1 MDERIFA
8 ALRSKDPDQR
18 RKGILAAG
26 KSGDAVYLKTL
37 NHLIYTDD
45 SADLRELAQKASQH
59 IRAKGGDTSAP
70 ASASRRSAP
79 KVARPPAVTRQ
90 PEPANVPPA
99 SAEPKQPRKS
109 RYSVGRLIPF
119 VLFVVVVMGAGAL
132 FLWLAAGDSVSRQLY
147 LDSLN
152 TRMGNAPSLPRD
164 GTRAA
169 NVLNGQLFR
178 SQTSPN
184 AEFFIQEPTGTMPA
198 GGWPIVMCVAGGTPR
213 SESCFGWMG
222 ERAAN
227 EKVLFISPSF
237 YMTTAG
243 GEGWSASIAGEDTRI
258 FLNDLDAYYLIN
270 WRHSVMY
277 GFSAGASFTA
287 YYTGIYTLDFAGAVL
302 GGFPG
307 YEALPPTDSP
317 VRYGVITGEFDSRL
331 TIANEFTAEM
341 AGRGTPVWREE
352 TVSGAGHDV
361 TIADIDMIFDLMREL
376 SASP

>member
-1 MDERIFA
+1 MDERILA
-8 ALRSKDPDQR
+8 ALRSKEPDQR

-70 ASASRRSAP
+70 ASRRPAA
-79 KVARPPAVTRQ
+79 KVARPPTAARQ
-90 PEPANVPPA
+90 PEPTDIPPS
-99 SAEPKQPRKS
+99 SAAPKQPRAR
-109 RYSVGRLIPF
+109 RYSPGRMIPF
-119 VLFVVVVMGAGAL
+119 LLFVVVIMGAGAL
-132 FLWLAAGDSVSRQLY
+132 FLWVVAGDSIRFQLY

-152 TRMGNAPSLPRD
+152 RNMGNAPTLPLD
-164 GTRAA
+164 GSRAA

-184 AEFFIQEPTGTMPA
+184 AEFFIQEPTGTMPE

-213 SESCFGWMG
+213 ADQCFGWMG

-243 GEGWSASIAGEDTRI
+243 GEGWSASIAGEDTRR
-258 FLNDLDAYYLIN
+258 FLNDLDLYYLID
-270 WRHSVMY
+270 WRSSVLY
-277 GFSAGASFTA
+277 GFSAGASFSM
-287 YYTGIYTLDFAGAVL
+287 YYTSVHMLDFAGAVVSGL
-302 GGFPG
+302 AG
-307 YEALPPTDSP
+307 YEQLPPTSSP

-331 TIANEFTAEM
+331 SIAQQFTGEM
-341 AGRGTPVWREE
+341 AGRGTPIWREE
-352 TVSGAGHDV
+352 VVSGAGHEV
-361 TIADIDMIFDLMREL
+361 TIADIDLIFDLMREL
-376 SASP
+376 SAAL

>member
-1 MDERIFA
+1 MDERILA

-26 KSGDAVYLKTL
+26 KSGDAAYLKTL

-59 IRAKGGDTSAP
+59 IRAKGGEPSAP
-70 ASASRRSAP
+70 APRRPAT
-79 KVARPPAVTRQ
+79 KVARPATVARQ
-90 PEPANVPPA
+90 PEPANAPVPSTA
-99 SAEPKQPRKS
+99 PKQPRAR
-109 RYSVGRLIPF
+109 RYSPGRMIPF
-119 VLFVVVVMGAGAL
+119 LLFVVVVMGAGAL
-132 FLWLAAGDSVSRQLY
+132 FLWLTAGDSINRQLY
-147 LDSLN
+147 LDTLN
-152 TRMGNAPSLPRD
+152 TRIVNAPLLPRD

-178 SQTSPN
+178 SQPSPN
-184 AEFFIQEPTGTMPA
+184 AEFFIQEPTGPMPA

-213 SESCFGWMG
+213 ADQCFGWMG

-243 GEGWSASIAGEDTRI
+243 GAGWSASIAGDDTRV
-258 FLNDLDAYYLIN
+258 FLNDLDAYYLVN
-270 WRHSVMY
+270 WRKSVLY

-307 YEALPPTDSP
+307 YEVLPPASSP
-317 VRYGVITGEFDSRL
+317 VRYGLITGEFDSRL
-331 TIANEFTAEM
+331 TIANEFTAKM
-341 AGRGTPVWREE
+341 AGRGTPVWREK